1 MTVLGAGLLLAAV
14 TGLWAY
20 LRRPAARW
28 QLVAAIVL
36 LAATLAQS
44 VIAWVR
50 APGAGL
56 AEGVTFVAYSIGILV
71 PLPVGIWAAR
81 VERTRWGSTAL
92 AFTCLVVAVMT
103 LRLYQLWRVR
113 G

>member
-28 QLVAAIVL
+28 QIIAGVVLQVAV
-36 LAATLAQS
+36 LAQS
-44 VIAWVR
+44 VIAWFR

-56 AEGVTFVAYSIGILV
+56 GEGVTFVAYSIGILV

-103 LRLYQLWRVR
+103 LRLYQLWRVHV
-113 G
+113 

>member
-1 MTVLGAGLLLAAV
+1 MTVLGFGLLLAAV
-14 TGLWAY
+14 TGGWAY
-20 LRRPAARW
+20 LRRPSARW
-28 QLVAAIVL
+28 QIVAAGVL
-36 LAATLAQS
+36 QVAVLAQS
-44 VIAWVR
+44 VIAWFR

-56 AEGVTFVAYSIGILV
+56 GESVTFIAYSIGILV
-71 PLPVGIWAAR
+71 PLPAGIWAAR